1 MEQNKFVEAVLMDLS
16 KTVDCIPHDLLI
28 AKMHAYEFLSKSLTF
43 FYSYLKKRKQSVK
56 IINTLS
62 VFQVPLSG
70 VPQGSI
76 LDVFLFHIFIN
87 GLFLMILF
95 YNFVDDNTI
104 SSAKFSVEKLLKTQE
119 RDSLI
124 ATDWL
129 KENNMI
135 VNADKFQT
143 IIVK

>member
-1 MEQNKFVEAVLMDLS
+1 
-16 KTVDCIPHDLLI
+16 
-28 AKMHAYEFLSKSLTF
+28 
-43 FYSYLKKRKQSVK
+43 
-56 IINTLS
+56 
-62 VFQVPLSG
+62 
-70 VPQGSI
+70 
-76 LDVFLFHIFIN
+76 
-87 GLFLMILF
+87 MILF

-119 RDSLI
+119 KDSLI